1 MHVGAAESWLGLSV
15 ARCLW
20 YDDTMK
26 DPVNTSLRDFPPAS
40 DLDSYLAAVAR
51 DDCYR
56 VIRPL
61 GAAARAA
68 QGSGASSADVGTVT
82 ELVQFEGANGAA
94 LGPFVRKRIDLSL
107 GIGAAYEELFSAQ
120 QAGARFVHLP
130 RMVECFKTGREFV
143 VVSEYVPGETL
154 EEYVHRVGPGVETAL
169 RVVPAVCAAVSE
181 LHRAFD
187 PPIVHRDLKPSNVI
201 IASSETDG
209 SSKGIQTTLIDL
221 GIARRYRQDAAA
233 DTVRFGT
240 RAYAPPEQY
249 GFGQTSV
256 RSDVYA
262 LGMIAFFC
270 CTGVEPAGQPTAD
283 GLTAV
288 GVPAACAGA
297 ILRATAFDPAQRYE
311 SAGSFSV
318 AFAGH
323 VGAQAPAGSH
333 APAGSVQVD
342 AAAGSA
348 QTDTAVNDAREAASD
363 AGRSASG
370 SAEDS
375 ATGSTGELRPTP
387 AVDSAFDAQRTA
399 GDAQWI
405 ATRRPSSAHKLPVF
419 LGFAKRFV
427 EFAHRHHT
435 ITAGHVWNVA
445 LTLVAVLFVIVATQQ
460 VGAPI
465 GGKTYPLWY
474 ALYLTYGLSLP
485 LVLGVMYLMADR
497 KSLLRFAPR
506 LASRSRLHDARSL
519 AIYLAI
525 AFAVGV
531 IANALI

>member
-1 MHVGAAESWLGLSV
+1 MDPAARVGAAESWLGSSV
-15 ARCLW
+15 ALYLW

-26 DPVNTSLRDFPPAS
+26 DPVNTSSRDFPPAS

-68 QGSGASSADVGTVT
+68 QGGGASSAEAGTVT

-130 RMVECFKTGREFV
+130 RMVECFKTGRELV

-154 EEYVHRVGPGVETAL
+154 EEYVHRVGSGVETAL

-209 SSKGIQTTLIDL
+209 SSKGIQATLIDL

-262 LGMIAFFC
+262 LGMIALFC
-270 CTGVEPAGQPTAD
+270 CTGAEPAGQPTAD

-288 GVPAACAGA
+288 GVPAVCAGA

-311 SAGSFSV
+311 SAEAFSV
-318 AFAGH
+318 AFAGR
-323 VGAQAPAGSH
+323 VGSQAPAGPH
-333 APAGSVQVD
+333 APAGL
-342 AAAGSA
+342 A
-348 QTDTAVNDAREAASD
+348 QTEAAVNDAREAASD

-375 ATGSTGELRPTP
+375 ATGSTGKLPPAP
-387 AVDSAFDAQRTA
+387 AVGSAFDAQRTA

-405 ATRRPSSAHKLPVF
+405 ATRRPSSARKLPVS

-465 GGKTYPLWY
+465 GGKMYPFWY

-497 KSLLRFAPR
+497 KSLVRFAPR
-506 LASRSRLHDARSL
+506 LAARSRLHDARNL

-531 IANALI
+531 IANVLI